1 MEGSMDLDSIAVMLR
16 SFWTIWL
23 MLLFTGILVYAM
35 WPGNRGK
42 FERAAQIPLKDDGQE
57 F

>member
-1 MEGSMDLDSIAVMLR
+1 MDLDSITIALR
-16 SFWTIWL
+16 SFWTVWL
-23 MLLFTGILVYAM
+23 TLLLTGIIVYAM

-42 FERAAQIPLKDDGQE
+42 FDEAARIPLKDDGQE

>member
-1 MEGSMDLDSIAVMLR
+1 MDLDSITVALR
-16 SFWTIWL
+16 SFWTVWL
-23 MLLFTGILVYAM
+23 TLLLTGIIVYAM

-42 FERAAQIPLKDDGQE
+42 FDEAARIPLKDDGQE

>member
-1 MEGSMDLDSIAVMLR
+1 MDLDTITVALR
-16 SFWTIWL
+16 SFWTLWL
-23 MLLFTGILVYAM
+23 MLLLMGIIGYAM

-42 FERAAQIPLKDDGQE
+42 FEQAAQIPLKDDGQE

>member
-1 MEGSMDLDSIAVMLR
+1 MDLDSITIALR
-16 SFWTIWL
+16 SFWTVWL
-23 MLLFTGILVYAM
+23 ALLFTGIIVYAM

-42 FERAAQIPLKDDGQE
+42 FDRAAQIPLKEDGQE

>member
-1 MEGSMDLDSIAVMLR
+1 MDLDSIATTLR
-16 SFWTIWL
+16 SFWTVWL
-23 MLLFTGILVYAM
+23 MLLMTGIVIYAM
-35 WPGNRGK
+35 WPGNRDK

>member
-1 MEGSMDLDSIAVMLR
+1 MDLDSIAVLLR

-35 WPGNRGK
+35 WPGNRSK
-42 FERAAQIPLKDDGQE
+42 FERASQIPLKDDGQE

>member
-1 MEGSMDLDSIAVMLR
+1 MDLDSITIALR

-23 MLLFTGILVYAM
+23 TLLLTGIVVYAM

-42 FERAAQIPLKDDGQE
+42 FEDAARIPLKDDGQE

>member
-1 MEGSMDLDSIAVMLR
+1 MDLDSITIALR
-16 SFWTIWL
+16 SFWTVWL
-23 MLLFTGILVYAM
+23 ALLMTGIIVYAM

-42 FERAAQIPLKDDGQE
+42 FDDAARIPLKDEGQE

>member
-1 MEGSMDLDSIAVMLR
+1 MDLDSITIALR
-16 SFWTIWL
+16 SFWTVWL
-23 MLLFTGILVYAM
+23 ALLLTGIIVYAM

-42 FERAAQIPLKDDGQE
+42 FDDAARIPLKDDGQE

>member
-1 MEGSMDLDSIAVMLR
+1 MDLDSITIALR
-16 SFWTIWL
+16 SFWTVWL
-23 MLLFTGILVYAM
+23 ALLFTGIVLYAM

-42 FERAAQIPLKDDGQE
+42 FDAASRIPLKDDGQE

>member
-1 MEGSMDLDSIAVMLR
+1 MDLDSITIALR

-23 MLLFTGILVYAM
+23 TLLFIGIVVYAM

-42 FERAAQIPLKDDGQE
+42 FEDAARIPLKDDGQE